1 MPLEDTRYKIFSMVN
16 PNWTKFNKNITYS
29 IILICIS
36 KIIWNFNNWQM
47 NLIQHLDQDLYDNG
61 LDVLLGLSP
70 SLSSLSSEL
79 DH

>member
-1 MPLEDTRYKIFSMVN
+1 
-16 PNWTKFNKNITYS
+16 
-29 IILICIS
+29 
-36 KIIWNFNNWQM
+36 M

-79 DH
+79 EH